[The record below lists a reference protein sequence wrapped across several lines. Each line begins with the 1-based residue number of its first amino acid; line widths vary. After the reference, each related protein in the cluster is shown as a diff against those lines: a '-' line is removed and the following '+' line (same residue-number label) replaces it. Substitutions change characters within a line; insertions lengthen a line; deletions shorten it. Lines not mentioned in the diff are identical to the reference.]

1 MYAYANE
8 LIIYIMYVSVCSCR
22 CISVCFSISRS
33 IKNRHHMRIQVPVR
47 ILNRDHRADSITES
61 SPVRLHVRTDSIF
74 VSVAIP
80 VSGTSLSVSVAV
92 SVSVSVSV
100 QLKEICTE
108 YDNSH
113 KKRCTSLSVS
123 VAASV
128 SVSVSIQLRRTLV
141 GNQQNWVRE
150 LLCILS

>member
-47 ILNRDHRADSITES
+47 ILNRDHRADRVTEFN
-61 SPVRLHVRTDSIF
+61 PVRLHVRTDSIF
-74 VSVAIP
+74 VSVAIS

-100 QLKEICTE
+100 RNPHQ
-108 YDNSH
+108 
-113 KKRCTSLSVS
+113 
-123 VAASV
+123 
-128 SVSVSIQLRRTLV
+128 IQK
-141 GNQQNWVRE
+141 QP
-150 LLCILS
+150 

>member
-1 MYAYANE
+1 MSTDAHG
-8 LIIYIMYVSVCSCR
+8 LSSCIMYVSSCSCR
-22 CISVCFSISRS
+22 CFCVCFSISRS

-47 ILNRDHRADSITES
+47 ILNRDHRADKVTEFN
-61 SPVRLHVRTDSIF
+61 PVRLHVRTDSIF
-74 VSVAIP
+74 VSVAIS

-113 KKRCTSLSVS
+113 KKRCTPLSVS
-123 VAASV
+123 VAVSV

>member
-1 MYAYANE
+1 
-8 LIIYIMYVSVCSCR
+8 
-22 CISVCFSISRS
+22 
-33 IKNRHHMRIQVPVR
+33 MRIQVPVR
-47 ILNRDHRADSITES
+47 ILNRDHRADRVTEFN
-61 SPVRLHVRTDSIF
+61 PVRLHVRTDSIL
-74 VSVAIP
+74 VSVAIS
-80 VSGTSLSVSVAV
+80 VADTSLSVSVAV

-150 LLCILS
+150 LLCTLS

>member
-1 MYAYANE
+1 
-8 LIIYIMYVSVCSCR
+8 
-22 CISVCFSISRS
+22 
-33 IKNRHHMRIQVPVR
+33 MRIQVPIR
-47 ILNRDHRADSITES
+47 ILNRDHRANSVTES
-61 SPVRLHVRTDSIF
+61 NPVRLHVRTDSIF

-100 QLKEICTE
+100 QLEEICTE
-108 YDNSH
+108 YNNSH

-141 GNQQNWVRE
+141 GNQQNWVRK

>member
-1 MYAYANE
+1 
-8 LIIYIMYVSVCSCR
+8 
-22 CISVCFSISRS
+22 
-33 IKNRHHMRIQVPVR
+33 MRIQVPVR
-47 ILNRDHRADSITES
+47 ILNRDHRADRITEFN
-61 SPVRLHVRTDSIF
+61 PVRLHVRTDSIF
-74 VSVAIP
+74 VSVAIS